1 MNAELAKYAELYG
14 KLDIV
19 TGISQSDGGSFM
31 ISGEDG
37 DGLALTA
44 RLVAA
49 RLCGIPF
56 EKALAEHA
64 DIIVYPNPQ
73 GGKTTAKKGGAEK
86 PKPPMVS
93 VDDVREIVAS
103 LYLTPFELDKRIYII
118 ENAESM
124 SEICQN
130 KLLKSLEEPPPRVCF
145 ILCAGGAMLPTV
157 ESRCRQLRLA
167 PFPVEVVRREL
178 DARHSDK
185 ASNELAARA
194 SRGNIGLAERILK
207 DNDFAKLYGA
217 ALDVL
222 RLATGS
228 RQFATVAAVYD
239 KLTRDKVSTLLGILE
254 YLLCDIARMLAGAG
268 TVFKAED
275 VKAASGGFTPL
286 SAANCADFVRT
297 AKRHNDAN
305 CILQA
310 VMDELVLKIMEEKAL
325 CRR

>member
-1 MNAELAKYAELYG
+1 MNGELAKYAELYG

-19 TGISQSDGGSFM
+19 TAVSPSDGGSFLL
-31 ISGEDG
+31 SGEDG

-56 EKALAEHA
+56 EKSLAEHA
-64 DIIVYPNPQ
+64 DIIVYPNPH
-73 GGKTTAKKGGAEK
+73 GSKASSKKTAEK
-86 PKPPMVS
+86 QKPPMVS
-93 VDDVREIVAS
+93 VDDVREIIAS

-145 ILCAGGAMLPTV
+145 ILCASGAMLPTV
-157 ESRCRQLRLA
+157 ESRCRLLRLA
-167 PFPVEVVRREL
+167 PFPVDTVRREL
-178 DARHSDK
+178 DIRHKDK
-185 ASNELAARA
+185 AANELAARA
-194 SRGNIGLAERILK
+194 SRGNIGLAERILV
-207 DNDFAKLYGA
+207 DGDFAKLYAA
-217 ALDVL
+217 ALDIL

-228 RQFATVAAVYD
+228 RHFAKTAAVYD

-254 YLLCDIARMLAGAG
+254 YLLCDIARMLSGAE
-268 TVFKAED
+268 TVFSADD
-275 VKAASGGFTPL
+275 VASVTGGFTPL
-286 SAANCADFVRT
+286 SAANGADFVRT
-297 AKRHNDAN
+297 AKRHNEAN
-305 CILQA
+305 CIPQA